1 MDTLIVTD
9 KSKLNSL
16 VTQTL
21 TTKAKYEAMLHSC
34 ALSVMH
40 HAMVHGDCTVMNRLY
55 FGLNAN
61 EQNAFRRYWKRLS
74 WEIIGEAE
82 VSLVKYVSSENADDY
97 GFSVLTVKMNAD
109 AAAYRKSATT
119 FINDRLASDKPG
131 NWRPDATG
139 NADTAKPIV
148 PFYAT
153 DNVRDMLADYGDRNL
168 FKQVRQMVKTATSG
182 TAPGG
187 GKVNVSKAALVAV
200 EKALAEL
207 DRIVN
212 NDSAVARDKEESKAV
227 KASPRKTQ
235 RKATVKAPPQASA
248 SH

>member
-1 MDTLIVTD
+1 MNTLIVTD

-74 WEIIGEAE
+74 WEIIGEPE
-82 VSLVKYVSSENADDY
+82 ISLVKYVSNENADDY
-97 GFSVLTVKMNAD
+97 GFSVLTVKQNAE
-109 AAAYRKSATT
+109 AAKYRKEAVT
-119 FINDRLASDKPG
+119 FITSRLASDKPG
-131 NWRPDATG
+131 NWKPDATG

-153 DNVRDMLADYGDRNL
+153 DNVRDMLADFGDRNAY
-168 FKQVRQMVKTATSG
+168 KQVKALADKMKG
-182 TAPGG
+182 ETAPGG
-187 GKVNVSKAALVAV
+187 GVVKVSKAALVAV
-200 EKALAEL
+200 ERALAEL

-212 NDSAVARDKEESKAV
+212 NDSTAARDKEESKAV
-227 KASPRKTQ
+227 RAAPAKTQ
-235 RKATVKAPPQASA
+235 RKANVKAPPQQAA